1 MIIVRGDKEMKKILK
16 KLQITLT
23 LSCLFGFLCV
33 IAWSLCLYLVPSF
46 KYYDII
52 AIVFMVLFISFYT
65 ILISSYT
72 IKISSIKNKTD
83 LSVSEILD
91 NDVLECYK
99 FGQIGTIIFDE
110 EKKIIWENDYLQNI
124 GIHLVEHPIK
134 EISEEL
140 EKIIDDENDSVTTQV
155 QYENKTFLIK
165 LIKELVY
172 SSSKILLSLK
182 MKEKYSPK
190 KPWLSVIY
198 K

>member
-16 KLQITLT
+16 NLQITLT

-72 IKISSIKNKTD
+72 IKISSRKNKTD

-91 NDVLECYK
+91 SDVLECYK

-124 GIHLVEHPIK
+124 GINLVEHPIK

-165 LIKELVY
+165 LDRK
-172 SSSKILLSLK
+172 
-182 MKEKYSPK
+182 
-190 KPWLSVIY
+190 SVV
-198 K
+198 